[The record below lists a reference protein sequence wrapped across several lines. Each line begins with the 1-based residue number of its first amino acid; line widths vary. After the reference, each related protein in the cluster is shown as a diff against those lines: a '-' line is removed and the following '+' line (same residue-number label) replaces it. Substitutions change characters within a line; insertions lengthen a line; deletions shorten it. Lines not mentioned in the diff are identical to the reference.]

1 MPQVLKSVM
10 QVLQLESH
18 TPHSP
23 LSKVLP
29 DGQVAQ
35 VSKSTTQLPHE
46 LLHTPQTPFIRDLP
60 VSHSV
65 QGVAEPEHSLQLELQ
80 AIQVKLS

>member
-1 MPQVLKSVM
+1 VI

-35 VSKSTTQLPHE
+35 VVKSTTQLPHE
-46 LLHTPQTPFIRDLP
+46 LLHTPQTPSMRVLP

-65 QGVAEPEHSLQLELQ
+65 QVAAEPEHSLQLELQ
-80 AIQVKLS
+80 GIHVKLL